1 MRLAK
6 ALLSAMVEIMKSER
20 SERYEAPLPPPNM
33 SAMGGPGGGNGN
45 GPANGNN
52 GMFHHHHHHHPF
64 NNGASHHPNS
74 LPRPMPPPIP
84 SNGMNGAGAG
94 GGGNGG
100 LHHHSSHHNSP
111 LSRGNHHGQSQ
122 VNGTGPAGPS
132 PLVGSTSTTANSA
145 VNGVTV
151 LNGQTPYESDPD
163 NEKWW
168 WVCCLEFCFCLL

>member
-1 MRLAK
+1 MFAHAHAHMLRRRTMQRRPADFFK
-6 ALLSAMVEIMKSER
+6 DYPPAEGEATAQSA
-20 SERYEAPLPPPNM
+20 APA
-33 SAMGGPGGGNGN
+33 SGGGFTNAFVFSEPAGDGDKDSMSDAYGSN
-45 GPANGNN
+45 GPA
-52 GMFHHHHHHHPF
+52 
-64 NNGASHHPNS
+64 
-74 LPRPMPPPIP
+74 

-94 GGGNGG
+94 GGNGG
-100 LHHHSSHHNSP
+100 LHHHNSHHNSP
-111 LSRGNHHGQSQ
+111 LSRGNHHGQGQ

-132 PLVGSTSTTANSA
+132 PLVGSTSTTSNSA

>member
-1 MRLAK
+1 
-6 ALLSAMVEIMKSER
+6 MVEIMKSER

-33 SAMGGPGGGNGN
+33 SGMSGPGSGGNGN
-45 GPANGNN
+45 GPAPNGNS

-64 NNGASHHPNS
+64 NNGAPTHHPNS

-84 SNGMNGAGAG
+84 SNGMNGNQ
-94 GGGNGG
+94 GGNGG
-100 LHHHSSHHNSP
+100 LHHHNSHHNSP
-111 LSRGNHHGQSQ
+111 LSRGNHHGGQGQ
-122 VNGTGPAGPS
+122 VNGTGPTGPS
-132 PLVGSTSTTANSA
+132 PLVGSNSTTSNSA